1 MSKQGTVVEQKQLFL
16 QTRKQLLSRGIAPS
30 ERLRTIAN
38 EGGIELSV
46 LKGVLDKVNRD
57 LKQHSRIV
65 YSRQMLEH
73 VVSQIDDLYW
83 DSGALQHL
91 EEEDGD
97 AGTDADDDGHTVYQT
112 DDLTQDECIA
122 RLPTVFP
129 QSSNP
134 HHDDDN
140 TDVEISRDDYTTAL
154 SRLQAL
160 SARRQTLQN
169 SLNTSRML
177 LELLEPY
184 KTPKESVQPNL
195 VWKDAPLGAELGKT
209 RSLAIRV
216 AGRVAE
222 RFGDVQVPATAE
234 EDGDGD
240 VDMRG
245 FGGRDEGRRKVDEV
259 LSGW

>member
-1 MSKQGTVVEQKQLFL
+1 
-16 QTRKQLLSRGIAPS
+16 
-30 ERLRTIAN
+30 
-38 EGGIELSV
+38 
-46 LKGVLDKVNRD
+46 
-57 LKQHSRIV
+57 
-65 YSRQMLEH
+65 MLEH

-83 DSGALQHL
+83 DSGALRDH

-97 AGTDADDDGHTVYQT
+97 GDATTDIDDDAHAIYQT

-129 QSSNP
+129 QTSDAD
-134 HHDDDN
+134 HDVNVDI
-140 TDVEISRDDYTTAL
+140 TQDDYTAAL

-169 SLNTSRML
+169 SLNTNRML

-184 KTPKESVQPNL
+184 KKPKENVQPNL
-195 VWKDAPLGAELGKT
+195 VWRDAPLGTELGKT

-216 AGRVAE
+216 AARVGE
-222 RFGDVQVPATAE
+222 KFGDVQVPATAE
-234 EDGDGD
+234 EDGEGD

-245 FGGRDEGRRKVDEV
+245 FGGREEGRKKVDE
-259 LSGW
+259 LLARW